1 MGMCC
6 WMGSYFHD
14 WIDYIGFAQIPL
26 IWPLWIWAPLMI
38 IPPALNRKLAFWAWG
53 GGYYFIYL
61 FIYSYKYYIL
71 LYIFYITTSYIR
83 LQLIYIQFEKKIQTV
98 EPPFNKPLYNK
109 ILSITNYFL
118 QPSQKLQENVWN
130 RTLTKSD
137 LMKST
142 VSGEETLESQ
152 GLDMEVPHDLV
163 IMDWNYLGLGAARYN
178 RLSQFL

>member
-1 MGMCC
+1 
-6 WMGSYFHD
+6 
-14 WIDYIGFAQIPL
+14 
-26 IWPLWIWAPLMI
+26 MI
-38 IPPALNRKLAFWAWG
+38 IPPPLNRKLAFWVWG
-53 GGYYFIYL
+53 GGYYFIYLFIYL

-83 LQLIYIQFEKKIQTV
+83 LQLIYIQFEKQIPTV
-98 EPPFNKPLYNK
+98 EPPFNKPLHNK

-142 VSGEETLESQ
+142 ESGEETLESQ
-152 GLDMEVPHDLV
+152 GLDVEVPHDLV